1 MIKYEIIIEEKTK
14 KYNGEKSV
22 TGVQVQTRIEGKNF
36 SRSEKEVCD
45 IIEKRLNL
53 KEKEVIDKTKN
64 KSFEELLDKLLSL

>member
-1 MIKYEIIIEEKTK
+1 MIKYEIIIEENSK
-14 KYNGEKSV
+14 KSHGEKSV

-45 IIEKRLNL
+45 LIEKRLNL
-53 KEKEVIDKTKN
+53 KETEVIDKTKN

>member
-14 KYNGEKSV
+14 KCNGEKSV

-53 KEKEVIDKTKN
+53 KENEVIDKTKN

>member
-14 KYNGEKSV
+14 KSNGEKSI

-53 KEKEVIDKTKN
+53 KENEVIDKTKN